1 MRTYDYYS
9 YKSLYSIA
17 ECKELYEY
25 CEKNKSD
32 DLIDN
37 HTSIKKVSTFI
48 IESSKCE
55 EKPSFTISAALAN
68 CPN

>member
-32 DLIDN
+32 DLIDI
-37 HTSIKKVSTFI
+37 HTLMI
-48 IESSKCE
+48 
-55 EKPSFTISAALAN
+55 
-68 CPN
+68 